1 MGLNASIANIKMK
14 SKTLIEYQLQ
24 RKTNNNL
31 VETIINAKKNS
42 AWLEIASTLVGPRR
56 KRIDMNLSQ
65 IDTQAKAGETIII
78 PGKVL
83 SGGEVSKKFKIVA
96 ISFSAK
102 AEEKLKKAGCEAVLI
117 SQEIE
122 RNKDAKGVK
131 ILK

>member
-24 RKTNNNL
+24 RKTDSEL
-31 VETIINAKKNS
+31 VNTIVSAKKNS
-42 AWLEIASTLVGPRR
+42 AWLGIASTLVGPRR
-56 KRIDMNLSQ
+56 KRINMNLSQ
-65 IDTQAKAGETIII
+65 IDTQAKVGEIIVV

-83 SGGEVSKKFKIVA
+83 SGGEVSKKFKIAA
-96 ISFSAK
+96 ISFSSK
-102 AEEKLKKAGCEAVLI
+102 AEEKLKKAGCEIVLI

-131 ILK
+131 VLK